1 MRGRNKAAGVA
12 DNKNKQGSC
21 SRASIMPVTADSRT
35 VSEELPSLICK
46 KGDEKN
52 GNHQDQRHEKCQVDR
67 EEVCRQKQDR
77 EELQISTSGTKTRR
91 CYRHTT
97 TAALL
102 KDQAPQR
109 KKTLRKFFTKRFSLF
124 RNFVSQTK
132 PRFRFSPNARKAWN
146 CTERFRYFCCRC
158 RILPRT
164 PNLKSG

>member
-35 VSEELPSLICK
+35 VSEELPSLICE

-52 GNHQDQRHEKCQVDR
+52 GNHQDQRHEKRQVDR

-109 KKTLRKFFTKRFSLF
+109 KKR
-124 RNFVSQTK
+124 FVSFL
-132 PRFRFSPNARKAWN
+132 RSV
-146 CTERFRYFCCRC
+146 FRYSGILSAKLSRGFDFLPTRVKRGIVLNVFGIFVAVAVFCPERP
-158 RILPRT
+158 I
-164 PNLKSG
+164 